1 MGKSPSG
8 YVHNLGWNLGFSAY
22 WFATSYK
29 WFILLFVFLP
39 KQVAD
44 IVPDG
49 EKNTY
54 WGLILGTGAIW
65 AVIGPAVFGRLHET
79 KGGIWAKRHIWLA
92 IGSAG
97 TLIALMVLVGA
108 NSLWIL
114 ALGYFLLQ
122 LSDDVGTGPYAGMV
136 AEVVPQ
142 ENRGYSSA
150 VLGGF
155 KLFGQIASAIMA
167 LVLKKIELVYIGIAT
182 VNLIS
187 ALVTIFIIKNLPEK
201 EINPENKPKPFV
213 TEYLAPFKNSDFVKV
228 WLNRMIVA
236 FAFASITAYTRNFLA
251 DTYAATHTIQL
262 FSLKFSDP
270 ESYASDAANILAL
283 TISFTG
289 ILGSLFSAK
298 YADRIGRKKLLVISA
313 IIMSIALVP
322 IAMTKDF
329 NLIWMMV
336 AAFGLGNGLYA
347 AADWALASDVLPDQS
362 RPATQMGAWQSSETA
377 VQIPAGIVMGAL
389 IDTLNRQSA
398 GLGYQAMLFTAA
410 TLFFCSTFLV
420 KRIRGSN

>member
-1 MGKSPSG
+1 MGKASSG
-8 YVHNLGWNLGFSAY
+8 YVNKFGWNLGFSAY

-44 IVPDG
+44 IVPGG

-108 NSLWIL
+108 SSLWIL

-136 AEVVPQ
+136 AEVVP
-142 ENRGYSSA
+142 EEHRGFSSA
-150 VLGGF
+150 ILGGF

-182 VNLIS
+182 VNLIC
-187 ALVTIFIIKNLPEK
+187 AIITILTIKNLPDK
-201 EINPENKPKPFV
+201 EIDPDAKSETFV
-213 TEYLAPFKNSDFVKV
+213 KEYLAPFKNSDFVKV

-236 FAFASITAYTRNFLA
+236 FAFASITAYTRNFLE
-251 DTYAATHTIQL
+251 DTYAATKSIEFFL
-262 FSLKFSDP
+262 MNFKNP
-270 ESYASDAANILAL
+270 ESYANDAANILAL

-289 ILGSLFSAK
+289 ILGSLFSAR

-313 IIMSIALVP
+313 MIMAIALVP

-336 AAFGLGNGLYA
+336 AGFGLGNGLYA

-398 GLGYQAMLFTAA
+398 GLGYQAMLITAA

-420 KRIRGSN
+420 KRIRGSH